1 MSHDIILSANDLRVN
16 FHTRDAVVSAVNGVT
31 FDLRAGEVLTVI
43 GESGSGKSVML
54 RALMGLLPGHAKI
67 TGGLQVAGHD
77 IAAAT
82 PAQLSQLRGKTISMV
97 FQDPS
102 SALDPVYKVGELI
115 AESVIRHEGI
125 SHAAAMQR
133 AEEMLDLV
141 RIPSAKARLGNYPH
155 EMSGGMRQR
164 AMIALALACRPK
176 ILLADEPT
184 TALDATVQ
192 IQLLILLR
200 SLQAELGMSLVLVT
214 HDMGVAAE
222 IADRVNVM
230 YAGRFV
236 EKGSVEQVL
245 LRPQHPYTRAL
256 LNSTVHG
263 GMKGQ
268 TLEIIRGVPPDL
280 RRLPQG
286 CAFAARCPAATDYCR
301 ATAPQDLH
309 LPEAGHMASCHLLQA
324 EAVAAQ

>member
-1 MSHDIILSANDLRVN
+1 MTQDIILSATDLRVN

-54 RALMGLLPGHAKI
+54 RALMGLLPGHAQI
-67 TGGLQVAGHD
+67 SGGLSVMGQD
-77 IAAAT
+77 IATAT
-82 PAQLSQLRGKTISMV
+82 PQQLSRLRGKVVSMV

-125 SHAAAMQR
+125 SHEAAMKR

-200 SLQAELGMSLVLVT
+200 SLQADLGMSLVLVT

-236 EKGSVEQVL
+236 EKGNVEQVL

-286 CAFAARCPAATDYCR
+286 CAFAARCPRAVSSCFTD
-301 ATAPQDLH
+301 APKELH

-324 EAVAAQ
+324 QAVATA